1 MCAKYDNK
9 QEEGIIV
16 MSKER
21 DELEE
26 LRKELKADAPDENV
40 AEELEEQEEKEET
53 NKPNEI
59 SLLKEENE
67 KLREDVMRARAD
79 YFNLRTRTEKQRE
92 TNAILAAES
101 AVNAMLPVFENLE
114 RITEAL
120 KDKDDAL
127 AKGII
132 MVQKQF
138 AESLESLGLEFIKAE
153 GDFDPTLH
161 EAILMEPV
169 EDEAMDGKIIG
180 AISRG
185 YKLGGRVLRASKVR
199 VGKFYG

>member
-1 MCAKYDNK
+1 
-9 QEEGIIV
+9 

-21 DELEE
+21 EELEE
-26 LRKELKADAPDENV
+26 LKKELEADVANESIAGKADEEREEEIKKPD
-40 AEELEEQEEKEET
+40 
-53 NKPNEI
+53 EI

-67 KLREDVMRARAD
+67 KLREDVMRAKAD

-114 RITEAL
+114 RIA
-120 KDKDDAL
+120 DAL
-127 AKGII
+127 TNKEDAVAKGIM

-138 AESLESLGLEFIKAE
+138 AESLESLGLEFIEAE

-161 EAILMEPV
+161 EAIFMEPV
-169 EDEAMDGKIIG
+169 EDEALDGKIIG
-180 AISRG
+180 AVSRG

-199 VGKFYG
+199 VGKFNG

>member
-1 MCAKYDNK
+1 
-9 QEEGIIV
+9 
-16 MSKER
+16 MSAR

-26 LRKELKADAPDENV
+26 LKKELETDSDENL
-40 AEELEEQEEKEET
+40 EKEIEEQEEQAEPDELT
-53 NKPNEI
+53 A
-59 SLLKEENE
+59 LKAENE
-67 KLREDVMRARAD
+67 KLREDVMRAKAD

-114 RITEAL
+114 RITDAL
-120 KDKDDAL
+120 QDKEDAL
-127 AKGII
+127 AKGIL

-138 AESLESLGLEFIKAE
+138 ADSLASLGLEFIDAS
-153 GDFDPTLH
+153 GDFDPALH

-180 AISRG
+180 AVSRG

-199 VGKFYG
+199 VGKFNG

>member
-1 MCAKYDNK
+1 
-9 QEEGIIV
+9 

-26 LRKELKADAPDENV
+26 LKKELESDAIDENV
-40 AEELEEQEEKEET
+40 AKIDET
-53 NKPNEI
+53 EDNDGKPQQASDEI

-67 KLREDVMRARAD
+67 KLREDVMRAKAD

-114 RITEAL
+114 RIADAL
-120 KDKDDAL
+120 TDKEDAL
-127 AKGII
+127 AKGIV
-132 MVQKQF
+132 MVQRQF

-153 GDFDPTLH
+153 GDFDPSLH

-180 AISRG
+180 AVSRG

-199 VGKFYG
+199 VGKFNG

>member
-1 MCAKYDNK
+1 
-9 QEEGIIV
+9 
-16 MSKER
+16 MSAR

-26 LRKELKADAPDENV
+26 LKKELESDA
-40 AEELEEQEEKEET
+40 AEEFENEVEAQGKLAEEANDSDEVSQ
-53 NKPNEI
+53 
-59 SLLKEENE
+59 LKQENE
-67 KLREDVMRARAD
+67 KLREDVMRAKAD

-114 RITEAL
+114 RITDAL
-120 KDKDDAL
+120 QDKEEAL
-127 AKGII
+127 AKGIT

-138 AESLESLGLEFIKAE
+138 ADALQSMGLEFIDAS
-153 GDFDPTLH
+153 GDFDPALH

-169 EDEAMDGKIIG
+169 EDEAMDGKIVG

-199 VGKFYG
+199 VGKFNG

>member
-1 MCAKYDNK
+1 
-9 QEEGIIV
+9 
-16 MSKER
+16 MSAR

-26 LRKELKADAPDENV
+26 LKKELETDSVENL
-40 AEELEEQEEKEET
+40 EMEIEEQEEQAEPDELT
-53 NKPNEI
+53 A
-59 SLLKEENE
+59 LKAENE
-67 KLREDVMRARAD
+67 KLREDVMRAKAD

-114 RITEAL
+114 RITDAL
-120 KDKDDAL
+120 EDKEDAL
-127 AKGII
+127 AKGIL

-138 AESLESLGLEFIKAE
+138 ADSLTSLGLEFIDAS
-153 GDFDPTLH
+153 GDFDPALH

-169 EDEAMDGKIIG
+169 DDEAMDGKIIG
-180 AISRG
+180 AVSRG

-199 VGKFYG
+199 VGKFNG

>member
-1 MCAKYDNK
+1 
-9 QEEGIIV
+9 
-16 MSKER
+16 MSKDR
-21 DELEE
+21 DELEK
-26 LRKELKADAPDENV
+26 LKKELKSDA
-40 AEELEEQEEKEET
+40 AEENFAEENDEQEKQNDTAGTDEKDEL
-53 NKPNEI
+53 

-67 KLREDVMRARAD
+67 KLREDVMRAKAD

-114 RITEAL
+114 RITDAL
-120 KDKDDAL
+120 TNKEDAL
-127 AKGII
+127 AKGIV

-138 AESLESLGLEFIKAE
+138 AESLESLGLEFIEAE

-180 AISRG
+180 AVSRG

-199 VGKFYG
+199 VGKFNS

>member
-1 MCAKYDNK
+1 
-9 QEEGIIV
+9 

-26 LRKELKADAPDENV
+26 LKKELESDAIDENV
-40 AEELEEQEEKEET
+40 AKIDETESDEGKKIKQE
-53 NKPNEI
+53 PDEI

-67 KLREDVMRARAD
+67 KLREDVMRAKAD

-114 RITEAL
+114 RIADAL
-120 KDKDDAL
+120 TDKEDAL

-138 AESLESLGLEFIKAE
+138 AESLESLGLEFIDAE
-153 GDFDPTLH
+153 GDFDPSLH

-180 AISRG
+180 AVSRG

-199 VGKFYG
+199 VGKFNG

>member
-1 MCAKYDNK
+1 
-9 QEEGIIV
+9 

-26 LRKELKADAPDENV
+26 LKKELESDAIDENV
-40 AEELEEQEEKEET
+40 AKIDETESDEGKKIKQELD
-53 NKPNEI
+53 EI

-67 KLREDVMRARAD
+67 KLREDVMRAKAD

-114 RITEAL
+114 RIADAL
-120 KDKDDAL
+120 TDKEDAL

-138 AESLESLGLEFIKAE
+138 AESLESLGLEFIDAE
-153 GDFDPTLH
+153 GDFDPSLH

-180 AISRG
+180 AVSRG

-199 VGKFYG
+199 VGKFNG

>member
-1 MCAKYDNK
+1 
-9 QEEGIIV
+9 
-16 MSKER
+16 MSAR

-26 LRKELKADAPDENV
+26 LKKELETDSDENL
-40 AEELEEQEEKEET
+40 EKEIEEQEEQAEPDELT
-53 NKPNEI
+53 A
-59 SLLKEENE
+59 LKAENE
-67 KLREDVMRARAD
+67 KLREDVMRAKAD

-114 RITEAL
+114 RITDAL
-120 KDKDDAL
+120 EDKEDAL
-127 AKGII
+127 AKGIL

-138 AESLESLGLEFIKAE
+138 ADSLTSLGLEFIDAS
-153 GDFDPTLH
+153 GDFDPALH

-180 AISRG
+180 AVSRG

-199 VGKFYG
+199 VGKFNG

>member
-1 MCAKYDNK
+1 
-9 QEEGIIV
+9 
-16 MSKER
+16 MSAR

-26 LRKELKADAPDENV
+26 LKKELETDSDENL
-40 AEELEEQEEKEET
+40 EKEIEEQEEQAEPDELT
-53 NKPNEI
+53 A
-59 SLLKEENE
+59 LKAENE
-67 KLREDVMRARAD
+67 KLREDVMRAKAD

-114 RITEAL
+114 RITDAL
-120 KDKDDAL
+120 QDKEDAL
-127 AKGII
+127 AKGIL

-138 AESLESLGLEFIKAE
+138 ADSLTSLGLEFIDAS
-153 GDFDPTLH
+153 GDFDPALH

-180 AISRG
+180 AVSRG

-199 VGKFYG
+199 VGKFNG

>member
-1 MCAKYDNK
+1 
-9 QEEGIIV
+9 
-16 MSKER
+16 MSAR

-26 LRKELKADAPDENV
+26 LKKELETDSDENL
-40 AEELEEQEEKEET
+40 EKEIEEQEEQTEPDELT
-53 NKPNEI
+53 A
-59 SLLKEENE
+59 LKAENE
-67 KLREDVMRARAD
+67 KLREDVMRAKAD

-114 RITEAL
+114 RITDAL
-120 KDKDDAL
+120 EDKEDAL
-127 AKGII
+127 AKGIL

-138 AESLESLGLEFIKAE
+138 ADSLTSLGLEFIDAS
-153 GDFDPTLH
+153 GDFDPALH

-180 AISRG
+180 AVSRG

-199 VGKFYG
+199 VGKFNG